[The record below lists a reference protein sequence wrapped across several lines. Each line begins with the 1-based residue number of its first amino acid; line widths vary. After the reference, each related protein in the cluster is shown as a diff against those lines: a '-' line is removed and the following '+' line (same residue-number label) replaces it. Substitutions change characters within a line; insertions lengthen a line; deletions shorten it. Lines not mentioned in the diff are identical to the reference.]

1 MGRHLDD
8 VDMERIIAQGEAQLR
23 AAPSKK
29 PIIDATTLR
38 TIAFVGLFIVA
49 MAVVTLPNLRVGGFR
64 EDVKVEVTPLG
75 PVFGS
80 GCNRHHRPVNTPW
93 PLKGQRHVREA
104 WIHKAQFGTETQYAH
119 MAMIDVLSNGS
130 MVAAFQV
137 SAGLEGGNDQHI
149 RLSFAQDMSGLTWGP
164 SQPMPVPRTGAQWSP
179 VLHRDAKGHIWVFYT
194 EGRDCKYDN
203 SENPRWYPGGDV
215 KVTILGEGGSKWK
228 APRTIYSQT
237 EDDGIPK
244 VLANKLIVL
253 RDGQWIL
260 PFWSEKHS
268 SGTCQFPSDSVASAG
283 VLASKDQG
291 WTWERRGHISSS
303 QTWLIENSVVELKGG
318 SLLMFFRTLKGFIY
332 QAISA
337 DQGYTWSNPEASSLA
352 NPDAKIH
359 LTRLADGMLAVAYN
373 NHIKLKRPYRRCR
386 TNLDVSVSINEGR
399 TWTRL
404 ARLEDTEEGGL
415 RNHYPTMH
423 QVGCTLYVAYSRFYH
438 EEFAYRTANTT
449 LDLGVRLV
457 ALDLR

>member
-194 EGRDCKYDN
+194 EGRD
-203 SENPRWYPGGDV
+203 
-215 KVTILGEGGSKWK
+215 
-228 APRTIYSQT
+228 
-237 EDDGIPK
+237 
-244 VLANKLIVL
+244 
-253 RDGQWIL
+253 
-260 PFWSEKHS
+260 
-268 SGTCQFPSDSVASAG
+268 
-283 VLASKDQG
+283 
-291 WTWERRGHISSS
+291 
-303 QTWLIENSVVELKGG
+303 
-318 SLLMFFRTLKGFIY
+318 
-332 QAISA
+332 
-337 DQGYTWSNPEASSLA
+337 
-352 NPDAKIH
+352 
-359 LTRLADGMLAVAYN
+359 
-373 NHIKLKRPYRRCR
+373 
-386 TNLDVSVSINEGR
+386 
-399 TWTRL
+399 
-404 ARLEDTEEGGL
+404 
-415 RNHYPTMH
+415 
-423 QVGCTLYVAYSRFYH
+423 
-438 EEFAYRTANTT
+438 
-449 LDLGVRLV
+449 
-457 ALDLR
+457 